1 MAGQDFTGNA
11 FVTGGGSGISKAI
24 CVAFARRGVRA
35 LVVADINLELAIKT
49 AADSKA
55 VAINPEFRVEAY
67 QLDVS
72 HPESVQTA
80 INRMADTFGR
90 IDYVINGAAVLGE
103 YNEISETGLDTLRRT
118 FEVNVQGS
126 FLVLKAATKVMAS
139 QKPVVIDESLPARGV
154 SRGVIVN
161 ISSVVGHIGL
171 PKIVQCVASKHA
183 VIGLTKTA
191 ALDNIKHNIRV
202 NCVSPSWVDTPV
214 VQGAVKSLPALEK
227 TISSH
232 LPMGRMGLPEEI
244 ADVVLFLCSPG
255 ASWVNGTNFIV
266 DGAMTVGPC
275 SPDM

>member
-11 FVTGGGSGISKAI
+11 FVTGGGSGISKAV
-24 CVAFARRGVRA
+24 CVAFARRGVRG
-35 LVVADINLELAIKT
+35 LVIADINLDLAMK
-49 AADSKA
+49 AAAESKA

-72 HPESVQTA
+72 HPESVQNA
-80 INRMADTFGR
+80 VDRMADTFGR
-90 IDYVINGAAVLGE
+90 IDYVVNGAAVLGE
-103 YNEISETGLDTLRRT
+103 YNEVSETGLDTLRRT
-118 FEVNVQGS
+118 FDVNVQGS
-126 FLVLKAATKVMAS
+126 FLVLKAATKVMAA

-161 ISSVVGHIGL
+161 ISSVVGQIAL

-191 ALDNIKHNIRV
+191 ALDNVKHNIRV

-214 VQGAVKSLPALEK
+214 VQSAIKSVPTLEK
-227 TISSH
+227 TIISH

-244 ADVVLFLCSPG
+244 ADVVLFLCSPSS
-255 ASWVNGTNFIV
+255 SWVNGTNFVV